1 LREQEDLKALSP
13 RETEVRIVC
22 SRYETG
28 NERMASIRKRGPY
41 QWEARIRRAGYP
53 LQSRTFE
60 SRPEAEAWARSL
72 ETEMDRGVFV
82 SRTEAERTTLSEAL
96 ERYAR
101 EITPRKKGATVELGR
116 IRAWWRRPLARR
128 TLASLRGK
136 DFADFIAERQ
146 SQGIGA
152 HTIRLDLALISHLFA
167 VARTAW
173 GMESLGNPVE
183 AARFALPKLPRGRE
197 RRLVIGEEE
206 RLMDAARD
214 FERSRSTAGPIAS
227 LIGFALE
234 TGMRR
239 GELAAMRWEHVD
251 RNTCV
256 LRVPEA
262 KNGSPRSVPLSSR
275 ATKILGALPRRLDG
289 QVWGLRQDSITQA
302 FGQVLHNAREEYQEE
317 CHRSA
322 IEPDATLLIGLR
334 FHDLRHEAI
343 SRLFERGLNPMQV
356 AAISGHKTLQM
367 LKRYTHLRAEELVA
381 LLG

>member
-1 LREQEDLKALSP
+1 
-13 RETEVRIVC
+13 
-22 SRYETG
+22 
-28 NERMASIRKRGPY
+28 MASIRKRGPY

-60 SRPEAEAWARSL
+60 SRQDADAWGRSL
-72 ETEMDRGVFV
+72 EAEMDRGVFV
-82 SRTEAERTTLSEAL
+82 SRAEAERTSLAEAL

-101 EITPRKKGATVELGR
+101 EFTPRKKGAMVELGR
-116 IRAWWRRPLARR
+116 IRAWKRHRLARR
-128 TLASLRGK
+128 SLASLRGK

-173 GMESLGNPVE
+173 GMESLGNPVD
-183 AARFALPKLPRGRE
+183 AARTAFPKLPPGRE
-197 RRLVIGEEE
+197 RRLIPGEEVE
-206 RLMDAARD
+206 LMSAARD
-214 FERSRSTAGPIAS
+214 FESSRTTAGPIAS

-239 GELAAMRWEHVD
+239 GELAAMRWEHLERD
-251 RNTCV
+251 KRV

-262 KNGSPRSVPLSSR
+262 KNGTPRSVPLSSR
-275 ATKILGALPRRLDG
+275 AMQILVALPRRLDG
-289 QVWGLRQDSITQA
+289 KVWGLRQDSITQA
-302 FGQVLHNAREEYQEE
+302 FGQVLHNAREKYEEE
-317 CHRSA
+317 CKRSGVK
-322 IEPDATLLIGLR
+322 PDAEFLIGLR

-343 SRLFERGLNPMQV
+343 SRLFERGLNPMQA